1 MFKYI
6 IKRFI
11 ASVLTVFAVITVTFF
26 LMKFMPSNVI
36 NSDKLTVQAK
46 ANIEAK
52 YGLDKPLA
60 EQYRIYLN
68 NLIYGDLG
76 ESIVYKNRTV
86 KDTIINSFP
95 VSAKIGIIAIMISV
109 ISGISLG
116 ILAVLKNNKLLDKI
130 TMMIVTLFTSVP
142 NFITSAIL
150 IYILS
155 VKLGLLAPTGFN
167 NWESYIM
174 PCISLALTPMA
185 YITRL
190 TRNNMLDELHNDYV
204 ITLQAKGL
212 SEKEIIFKHVLKNSL
227 IPIVTYIGQ
236 LIPNILTGSFVIE
249 KIFGLGGLGNEFVQ
263 SVTNRDYSMII
274 GVTTFYC
281 ILLILFTFIA
291 DLIYAVID
299 PRVKLQSAE

>member
-11 ASVLTVFAVITVTFF
+11 ASVLTIFAVITVTFF
-26 LMKFMPSNVI
+26 LMKFMPSNSF
-36 NSDKLTVQAK
+36 NSDKLTIQAK

-52 YGLDKPLA
+52 YGLDKSLV
-60 EQYRIYLN
+60 EQYRIYIN
-68 NLIYGDLG
+68 NLMRGDLG

-95 VSAKIGIIAIMISV
+95 VSAKIGTIAIIISV
-109 ISGISLG
+109 IGGISLG

-130 TMMIVTLFTSVP
+130 IMIMISLFTSIP
-142 NFITSAIL
+142 SFITSAIL

-155 VKLGLLAPTGFN
+155 VKLRLLAPTGFES
-167 NWESYIM
+167 WESYIM
-174 PCISLALTPMA
+174 PCISLALTPLA

-190 TRNNMLDELHNDYV
+190 IRNNMLDELHNDYV
-204 ITLQAKGL
+204 ITLQTKGL

-236 LIPNILTGSFVIE
+236 LIPNVSTGSFVIE

-263 SVTNRDYSMII
+263 SVTNRDYSMLL
-274 GVTTFYC
+274 GVTAFYC

-291 DLIYAVID
+291 DLIYVVID
-299 PRVKLQSAE
+299 PRVKLQNE